1 MKIFL
6 SILCILLVFSGCSS
20 PFVEDNTVE
29 EIAPVTFWSLNQ
41 GEGGELEI
49 TTLIP
54 PVTNEKKRLFTL
66 NVDLLKQGKKEFN
79 LKFYREL
86 KLGQLR
92 MLIINEKLAK
102 KEIIPLINTIL
113 SDPDV
118 SPRLFLVLVRGS
130 FEDFL
135 EEERKVQKNL
145 DYYLYRMF
153 RHYER
158 RNQGEMSIVNLHDFM
173 ERVYSPYSDPVL
185 PIFKADKDNF
195 TYDGTA
201 LFNENKYVGSIN
213 KREDQMFQ
221 LIANDHYLKNLPI
234 PHLKVSLGQ
243 VRSKVHMQ
251 VDDHFNTLNIDVLVK
266 GRIDEYRGHRNLLS
280 RSEMNR
286 MTHDIESYLQRETA
300 GLVKE
305 TQRLKIEPL
314 EVGAHTVSPLV
325 HPMTRRVWL
334 DHYEKMK
341 VHVKYSVKIEPL
353 SL

>member
-1 MKIFL
+1 MKSFL
-6 SILCILLVFSGCSS
+6 FILCILLVLSGCSS

-41 GEGGELEI
+41 GEGGKMKI
-49 TTLIP
+49 TTLVP
-54 PVTNEKKRLFTL
+54 PVTDEKKKLFTL

-102 KEIIPLINTIL
+102 KEIISLIDTIL

-135 EEERKVQKNL
+135 ESESKVEKNL
-145 DYYLYRMF
+145 DYSLYRMF

-158 RNQGEMSIVNLHDFM
+158 RNQGEMSIVNLHEFM
-173 ERVYSPYSDPVL
+173 EKVYSPYSDPVL
-185 PIFKADKDNF
+185 PLFKADKDNF
-195 TYDGTA
+195 TYEGTA
-201 LFNENKYVGSIN
+201 LFNENKYVGSFN

-234 PHLKVSLGQ
+234 PHLNVSLGQ

-251 VDDHFNTLNIDVLVK
+251 VDDQFKTLTIHVKLK
-266 GRIDEYRGHRNLLS
+266 GRIDEYRGHRNILS
-280 RSEMNR
+280 RTEMNR
-286 MTHDIESYLQRETA
+286 LIHDIESYFQRETVR
-300 GLVKE
+300 LVKE

-314 EVGAHTVSPLV
+314 EVGAHTLSPLV

-334 DHYEKMK
+334 DKYEKMK

>member
-6 SILCILLVFSGCSS
+6 SIICILLVFSGCSS

-49 TTLIP
+49 TTLVP

-102 KEIIPLINTIL
+102 KEILPLIDTIL

-251 VDDHFNTLNIDVLVK
+251 VDDQFKTLNIHVLIK
-266 GRIDEYRGHRNLLS
+266 GRIDEYRGHLNLLS

-314 EVGAHTVSPLV
+314 EVGAHTLSPLV